1 MAETKTTKKVAEEK
15 ATKTTKTATTKTAA
29 KTTTKKTTTTKTTT
43 AKATT
48 AKKAVEPKTTEVVTE
63 VKNAPKKATKK
74 EGSKKIRVTLIRSA
88 IACKP
93 NQVKTVKALGLNKV
107 NSHNDLVDNDAVRGM
122 IFTVKHL
129 VKVEE
134 I

>member
-15 ATKTTKTATTKTAA
+15 ATTK
-29 KTTTKKTTTTKTTT
+29 KTTTKTTTTKTTA
-43 AKATT
+43 AKATTTKKVEKAVETTATTAVKSTPKTT
-48 AKKAVEPKTTEVVTE
+48 AKKA
-63 VKNAPKKATKK
+63 AKK
-74 EGSKKIRVTLIRSA
+74 SLRVTLVRST

-93 NQVKTVKALGLNKV
+93 NQVKTIKALGLNKI
-107 NSHNDLVDNDAVRGM
+107 NSHNDLVDNASIRGM